1 MNGASIKAALVMVA
15 ALAAGA
21 SAPLWA
27 QAQAP
32 ASSAAAAVAAAAP
45 ADGKAL
51 FMKNCAACHQATGK
65 GIPGAFPALAGNKF
79 VIGDHAD
86 VATVLLK
93 GRGGMPDFSENI
105 SDADMAAILTYVRAS
120 WGNKADA
127 LTEAE
132 VLKLRDALGV
142 AHYGAAEASNKH

>member
-1 MNGASIKAALVMVA
+1 MCIRDSL
-15 ALAAGA
+15 
-21 SAPLWA
+21 
-27 QAQAP
+27 
-32 ASSAAAAVAAAAP
+32 
-45 ADGKAL
+45 
-51 FMKNCAACHQATGK
+51 KNCAACHQANGK
-65 GIPGAFPALAGNKF
+65 GIPGAFPALAGSKF
-79 VIGDHAD
+79 VTGDHAE

-142 AHYGAAEASNKH
+142 AHFGTAEMSNKH

>member
-1 MNGASIKAALVMVA
+1 
-15 ALAAGA
+15 
-21 SAPLWA
+21 
-27 QAQAP
+27 
-32 ASSAAAAVAAAAP
+32 
-45 ADGKAL
+45 
-51 FMKNCAACHQATGK
+51 
-65 GIPGAFPALAGNKF
+65 
-79 VIGDHAD
+79 
-86 VATVLLK
+86 
-93 GRGGMPDFSENI
+93 MPDFSENI